1 MLHEFLTSNREELI
15 DRCRE
20 KAAHR
25 LSTTSLSPSVG
36 NDAPLFLVQLVD
48 TLRCEESGAP
58 PRNADLQSPPAPTE
72 IGRAA
77 ALHGSDMLRKGYT
90 VDLLVH
96 HYGDICQAIT
106 ELAIDRSE
114 PISTNEFRIL
124 NRSLDNAIAEAVT
137 AYGKDRQVSINDQ
150 ADAVGEHLDHFSSA
164 QQALLETAIQTFIAL
179 QTGKLGLTGTTA
191 MAHLHSLNALR
202 ALTNQSVSAVRLASA
217 KSTVAPARRGR
228 PE

>member
-15 DRCRE
+15 DRCRG
-20 KAAHR
+20 KAKAR
-25 LSTTSLSPSVG
+25 RSTSLPAAAAD

-48 TLRCEESGAP
+48 TLRREGSISAGSVAKPPDPAAP
-58 PRNADLQSPPAPTE
+58 DE

-77 ALHGSDMLRKGYT
+77 ALHGSEMLRRGYT

-106 ELAIDRSE
+106 ELAMDRSA

-137 AYGKDRQVSINDQ
+137 AYGKDRQVSINEQ
-150 ADAVGEHLDHFSSA
+150 AAAVGGHLDHFTSV

-217 KSTVAPARRGR
+217 MSTVAPSRPGR
-228 PE
+228 PQ

>member
-1 MLHEFLTSNREELI
+1 MLHEFLTANRQELI
-15 DRCRE
+15 GRCRD
-20 KAAHR
+20 KAAKR
-25 LSTTSLSPSVG
+25 RGSMALTSVAD
-36 NDAPLFLVQLVD
+36 NDAPLFLGQLVD
-48 TLRCEESGAP
+48 TLQREATIPPPSAGKAP
-58 PRNADLQSPPAPTE
+58 DPAAPTE

-77 ALHGSDMLRKGYT
+77 ALHGTEMLRNGYT

-106 ELAIDRSE
+106 ELAIDRSA

-137 AYGKDRQVSINDQ
+137 SYGKDRQSSINEQ
-150 ADAVGEHLDHFSSA
+150 AEAVGGHLDRFTSA
-164 QQALLETAIQTFIAL
+164 QQALLKTAIQTFMAL

-202 ALTNQSVSAVRLASA
+202 ALTDQSVSAVRLASA
-217 KSTVAPARRGR
+217 RSTIK
-228 PE
+228 